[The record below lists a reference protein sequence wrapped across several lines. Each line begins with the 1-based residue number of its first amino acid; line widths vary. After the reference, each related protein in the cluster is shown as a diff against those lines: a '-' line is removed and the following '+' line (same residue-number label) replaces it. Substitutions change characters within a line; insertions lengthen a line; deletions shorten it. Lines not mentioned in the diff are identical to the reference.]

1 MKTEQ
6 LSACGVW
13 IEFLDRRGHTVAQH
27 VVDEWHGR
35 PVPNRGDHVDFA
47 DIVGVRQQ
55 AGTVIARRF
64 DVQHSE
70 DGVPQVWVRLV
81 VRVDDSAAE
90 YGLARRTAVP
100 FSRN

>member
-13 IEFLDRRGHTVAQH
+13 IEFLDRSGNTIAQH

-35 PVPNRGDHVDFA
+35 PIPNRGDHVDFA
-47 DIVGVRQQ
+47 DIVGVRRQ

-64 DVQHSE
+64 DVQQSE

-81 VRVDDSAAE
+81 VRIDEATAE
-90 YGLARRTAVP
+90 CGLMRRTAVS